1 MHERQGFKPGTLT
14 TGSKG
19 SWPARANALSLSE
32 KHTRLI
38 RELIE
43 TYVQLFIQVNRGLN

>member
-19 SWPARANALSLSE
+19 LSLSE

-43 TYVQLFIQVNRGLN
+43 TYLQLFIQVNRGLN